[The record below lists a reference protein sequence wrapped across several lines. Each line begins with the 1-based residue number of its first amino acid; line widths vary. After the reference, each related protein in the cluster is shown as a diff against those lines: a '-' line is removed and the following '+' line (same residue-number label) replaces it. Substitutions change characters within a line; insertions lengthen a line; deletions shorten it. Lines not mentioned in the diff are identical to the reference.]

1 MGSKSYKITYVKT
14 ERQQYSDWIQNWT
27 CKGRLSH
34 SNYNLEFI
42 LILTLTKFN
51 QSQSFSDSNH
61 EFELRNWSKLYVLA
75 FYESSI
81 TYDA

>member
-1 MGSKSYKITYVKT
+1 MGWKTGLKMGSKSYKITYVKT

-42 LILTLTKFN
+42 LILTLTK
-51 QSQSFSDSNH
+51 SDSVSDSNRH
-61 EFELRNWSKLYVLA
+61 F
-75 FYESSI
+75 
-81 TYDA
+81 

>member
-42 LILTLTKFN
+42 LILTLTK
-51 QSQSFSDSNH
+51 SDSVSD
-61 EFELRNWSKLYVLA
+61 SK
-75 FYESSI
+75 FSI
-81 TYDA
+81 VQ